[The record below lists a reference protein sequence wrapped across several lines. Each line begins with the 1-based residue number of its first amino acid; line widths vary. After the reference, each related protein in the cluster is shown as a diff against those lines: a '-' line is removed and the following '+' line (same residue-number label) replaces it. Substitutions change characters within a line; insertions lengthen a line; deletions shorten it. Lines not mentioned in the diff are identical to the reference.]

1 MIVEIDFNS
10 EEALYIQLINQIIIG
25 IATDQIREGDTLPS
39 VRQLADN
46 IGINM
51 HTVNKAY
58 SVLKQEGFLRVD
70 RRRGAVIALD
80 TDKMR
85 TISEM
90 RRDLSVILARGV
102 CKNVSRIDVDG
113 EFSGFGSRRHLFR
126 RSFELRGRGRFR
138 LERLFLRKLMI
149 DGGAFQ
155 RRFFCFLG
163 LLKKGRLFLFGSS
176 LRGCGA
182 NLPFQGI
189 PFKDPGRGL
198 FRRGLGW
205 RRRFLPLLLFL
216 QKLL

>member
-25 IATDQIREGDTLPS
+25 IATDQVREGDTLPS

-102 CKNVSRIDVDG
+102 CKNVSREEVHNLVD
-113 EFSGFGSRRHLFR
+113 S
-126 RSFELRGRGRFR
+126 
-138 LERLFLRKLMI
+138 I
-149 DGGAFQ
+149 YDAFT
-155 RRFFCFLG
+155 
-163 LLKKGRLFLFGSS
+163 
-176 LRGCGA
+176 A
-182 NLPFQGI
+182 E
-189 PFKDPGRGL
+189 
-198 FRRGLGW
+198 
-205 RRRFLPLLLFL
+205 
-216 QKLL
+216 